1 MSQNANLRAG
11 LLRLSRFTHSQMLG
25 TLIHEIIHVLT
36 GDTDAQMAKILGVSI
51 TSQDTSA
58 ISKAIGSQ
66 CFQ

>member
-1 MSQNANLRAG
+1 MQICERDYSGCPGSPN
-11 LLRLSRFTHSQMLG
+11 SQMLG